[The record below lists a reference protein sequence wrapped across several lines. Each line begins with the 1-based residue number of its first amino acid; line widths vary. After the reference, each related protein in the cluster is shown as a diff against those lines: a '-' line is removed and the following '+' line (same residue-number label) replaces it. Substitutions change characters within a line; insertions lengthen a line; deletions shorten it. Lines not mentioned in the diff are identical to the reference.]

1 MSTDAALVED
11 GKTIKSALTESA
23 LNFNKRSATKGLLA
37 LMLRRKP
44 GSELWLFFICQA
56 LAVAIVT
63 GILMFTD
70 KIQSAI
76 YSESA
81 KMMAADMVVQSSRP
95 AEPEW
100 LEQAGKFKLA
110 EVRSARFPS
119 MLFYKDA
126 LQLTDIR
133 VVSAGYPLRGEL
145 TAANDIAEAAQVQND
160 LPKGLPQPGEV
171 WLDINS
177 ARTLAV
183 SLGESVEVG
192 ERQLVFSKLLVEEPG
207 SALPSIGFSGRA
219 LMRWVDLESTQL
231 VQPGSRVS
239 YSWMLAGDDDAL
251 LAMQQWL
258 GGQLT
263 VHESIVTRTDG
274 NERTES
280 IMTKAASFLSLGGA
294 IAVLLAGIAAMIAA
308 ARYMAGQQDNVAIM
322 RALGATRGQ
331 LLFCYLSQFIGFSLL
346 ALVLGYI
353 VGFSIQAAGFYV
365 IREWLDVPATIDWT
379 ALIAGAVTALFCL
392 LCFALPT
399 LMSLVKVSPMRLLRS
414 MSSASNQGKGVLWFA
429 LGFLLLMYFY
439 SGSWQS
445 TLIVYGG
452 IIGLAGLVW
461 LLSARLAAL
470 LVLLAQRFS
479 QRSSADRQATNG
491 QIIKSLP
498 SNKSGNIDNAA
509 KANHWQAI
517 NMGIK
522 AFCRQPQTSQL
533 RTAALAMTIALLVVI
548 TALRTAL
555 LYQWQSQLP
564 EATPNYFAL
573 NIAEQDVSGLSEKMQ
588 QPGFVSAPMYP
599 VARARLVAINHLSFP
614 DWGVVDS
621 DALSSLEREMVLTQA
636 AKLPEGN
643 LLREG
648 VWHGDA
654 SGQTSDQSAAS
665 EADSEIDSGAN
676 SELESVLQVSVEQG
690 IARRLKISLNDKLH
704 FSFAGQEVVAHVS
717 SMRELDWNTMQPNF
731 YFILSPPHL
740 AKFPYTYMTSFYV
753 PDDSAAIVDD
763 ISREF
768 PTVSLID
775 IGLMVERAQAI
786 LARVSLAVEAVAWIT
801 VVAGFLVVIA
811 SLRATLDTRLQE
823 QTITRALGGSASL
836 LKRSLLVEL
845 ATSGLIAGL
854 TGLLAAAII
863 VFALGEWVFFMP
875 LRVPWM
881 ISLAV
886 PTGAMALVAV
896 TGYWV
901 LRRVH
906 TQSPLAIWRSGT

>member
-1 MSTDAALVED
+1 MSIDAAMAKD
-11 GKTIKSALTESA
+11 GTKGKSALPKPA
-23 LNFNKRSATKGLLA
+23 LNFNKRSASRGLLA

-76 YSESA
+76 YNESA

-100 LEQAGKFKLA
+100 LEQAGKFNLA

-119 MLFYKDA
+119 MLFYKEA

-145 TAANDIAEAAQVQND
+145 TAADDIAETAQVQND
-160 LPKGLPQPGEV
+160 LSNGLPQSGEV

-251 LAMQQWL
+251 VAMQQWL
-258 GGQLT
+258 DSQLT

-346 ALVLGYI
+346 ALLLGYI

-452 IIGLAGLVW
+452 IIALAGTVW

-479 QRSSADRQATNG
+479 QRSSVNRQSTNG
-491 QIIKSLP
+491 QIIKTLQ
-498 SNKSGNIDNAA
+498 SNKPGNIDNTA
-509 KANHWQAI
+509 KANNWQAF
-517 NMGIK
+517 NMGVK

-614 DWGVVDS
+614 DWGVIDP

-636 AKLPEGN
+636 AELPEGN
-643 LLREG
+643 SLLAG
-648 VWHGDA
+648 IWHGDA
-654 SGQTSDQSAAS
+654 SDQTNDQSA
-665 EADSEIDSGAN
+665 DSGADN
-676 SELESVLQVSVEQG
+676 GADTEAESVLQVSVEQG

-704 FSFAGQEVVAHVS
+704 FSFAGQQVIAQVS
-717 SMRELDWNTMQPNF
+717 SIRGLDWNTMQPNF

-753 PDDSAAIVDD
+753 PDDSAPIVDD
-763 ISREF
+763 MSREF

-886 PTGAMALVAV
+886 PTGAMALVAI